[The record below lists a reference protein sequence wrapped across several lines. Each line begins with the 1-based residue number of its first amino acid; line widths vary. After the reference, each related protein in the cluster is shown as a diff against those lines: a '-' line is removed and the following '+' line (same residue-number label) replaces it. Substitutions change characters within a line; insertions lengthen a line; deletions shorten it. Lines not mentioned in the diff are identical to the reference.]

1 VWCNGTSFGLNDIE
15 ALSGFTGKPPAL
27 RGLPSPIEPDEERQI
42 GAASYDVGLLPHFLV
57 GHFGS
62 HVVGGLLTS
71 CLL

>member
-1 VWCNGTSFGLNDIE
+1 MWRNGPSFGLNDIE

-27 RGLPSPIEPDEERQI
+27 RGLPSQLNQMKKDKL

-62 HVVGGLLTS
+62 HVVAGLLTS